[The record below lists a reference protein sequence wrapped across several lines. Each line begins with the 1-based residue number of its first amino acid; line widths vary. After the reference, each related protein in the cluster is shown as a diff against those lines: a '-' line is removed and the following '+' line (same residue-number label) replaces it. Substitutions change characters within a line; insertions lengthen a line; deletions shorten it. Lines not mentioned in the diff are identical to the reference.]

1 MREKK
6 EIKNEYILIPWI
18 FLGQVWLLFLEEPDM
33 LNVFEV

>member
-1 MREKK
+1 MWEKK
-6 EIKNEYILIPWI
+6 IKYEYILISWF